1 MSRCFTAAT
10 VRIEEPGTLRTQFGD
25 LAPIG
30 VARVETDELLIGPSR
45 DLAVEPGDRACVIG
59 TPDDLHAAKIEIES
73 SAHDHRGFVRRQ
85 LDRIERTGRV
95 VTEHTDSALKVTL
108 WLGLA
113 VCVLSATILG
123 LFYREPD
130 GTHLTILQAIYF
142 TFETGAT
149 VGFGDFSFAQQT
161 HMMQVFGIL
170 LIIVSTVIVSLI
182 FAFIT
187 NLLISR
193 RIEQSLGQGQ
203 VHEFRG
209 HTVLIGLGSVGMRVI
224 EGLREQGRD
233 VAVIERNAD
242 NSYIPLAR
250 SLGVPVIIG
259 DATLG
264 TTLDSVNLDMAS
276 SVAVMTS
283 SDLTNIETSLAV
295 RGKLGDRW
303 EATPV
308 VVRVFDRALADR
320 LSRSFGFQHV
330 WASASIA
337 APWFVGAAVGLE
349 VLSTFY
355 FASEPFLVAT
365 LEVSESGGL
374 TGASMLDLGAD
385 IRVVAIDRGDRLE
398 YPPRRDT
405 KFMAGDR
412 AYLAGPYEELLRV
425 MRRDREA
432 AA

>member
-1 MSRCFTAAT
+1 
-10 VRIEEPGTLRTQFGD
+10 
-25 LAPIG
+25 
-30 VARVETDELLIGPSR
+30 
-45 DLAVEPGDRACVIG
+45 
-59 TPDDLHAAKIEIES
+59 
-73 SAHDHRGFVRRQ
+73 
-85 LDRIERTGRV
+85 
-95 VTEHTDSALKVTL
+95 
-108 WLGLA
+108 
-113 VCVLSATILG
+113 
-123 LFYREPD
+123 
-130 GTHLTILQAIYF
+130 
-142 TFETGAT
+142 
-149 VGFGDFSFAQQT
+149 
-161 HMMQVFGIL
+161 
-170 LIIVSTVIVSLI
+170 
-182 FAFIT
+182 
-187 NLLISR
+187 
-193 RIEQSLGQGQ
+193 
-203 VHEFRG
+203 
-209 HTVLIGLGSVGMRVI
+209 
-224 EGLREQGRD
+224 
-233 VAVIERNAD
+233 
-242 NSYIPLAR
+242 
-250 SLGVPVIIG
+250 
-259 DATLG
+259 
-264 TTLDSVNLDMAS
+264 
-276 SVAVMTS
+276 MTS